1 MKRIFTSLA
10 FVIAASM
17 AFAQAGYH
25 VTPFINAGTNPGGL
39 NTDNEYPVGGG
50 LPGGWT
56 TIQGPSATP
65 VWSSNQ
71 SVPFSF
77 NFNGSAVTQYKVS
90 TSGILTFTTSA
101 GTAPSY
107 TPGNI
112 PNAAIPNNS
121 VVCWGNNGSGSSDNI
136 VTKTFGTA
144 PNRQH
149 WIFFSSYTGATA
161 AWTYWSI
168 VLEETTNNV
177 YIVDQRHSAPPSN
190 MTIGVQINATTAVQ
204 ACGSPNLTANAGAD
218 PSPADNSYWEFA
230 PGAQAQWDLTVSAES
245 VPEYLVIG
253 QAPFNLSGTITNL
266 GSNGVTSCDLNY
278 RVNGGSTVTAA
289 GQSVSAPACGN
300 DNFTHPTGWTP
311 ATTGQYTID
320 MWASNLNGNADQNT
334 GNDMITFTVS
344 VVDTFVNRKC
354 LLEVFTS
361 STCGPCAPGNNQMD
375 NVVLPTLST
384 NDYTVIKYQQNFPG
398 SGDPYQTTE
407 SVNRRG
413 WYGISS
419 IPRMEID
426 GQWDGNANAFTKPIF
441 DSYQVI
447 PAFMDFTWNKAEYT
461 GNTVNID
468 VDINPVADINSSTYR
483 TQVVVIEKSTTGNV
497 ATNGETIFHNVMMDM
512 IPNENGTSSGPF
524 TKGVTVNNVKTS
536 NLTSSNVEQMSDLK
550 AMIWV
555 EDVSSKIVLNS
566 DWVDIQLATGIGD
579 IDDNGNGIMK
589 MYPNPTVDQ
598 TTLKFQT
605 NGNIQV
611 ELKVMNTMGQVVLAE
626 NLGTQADGV
635 HYQQINTSNLEAG
648 VYLVTLQM
656 GDVAHTSRLIV
667 Q

>member
-10 FVIAASM
+10 FVIAASL
-17 AFAQAGYH
+17 AFAQTGYR
-25 VTPFINAGTNPGGL
+25 VTPYINAGTNPGGL

-56 TIQGPSATP
+56 TVRGPSGTP
-65 VWSSNQ
+65 AWSSNQ
-71 SVPFSF
+71 TIPFSF
-77 NFNGSAVTQYKVS
+77 NFNGSAETQYKVS
-90 TSGILTFTTSA
+90 NSGILTFTTTA
-101 GTAPSY
+101 GTAP
-107 TPGNI
+107 TFTAGNL
-112 PNAAIPNNS
+112 PNAAIPNKS
-121 VVCWGNNGSGSSDNI
+121 VCVWGIQGTGTNDNV

-149 WIFFSSYTGATA
+149 WIFFSSYTKGSS
-161 AWTYWSI
+161 WTYWSI
-168 VLEETTNNV
+168 VLEETTNNI
-177 YIVDQRHSAPPSN
+177 YIVDQRHNPAV
-190 MTIGVQINATTAVQ
+190 TGITVGVQVNGSTAFQ
-204 ACGSPNLTANAGAD
+204 ACGSPGLGSNAGAD
-218 PSPADNSYWEFA
+218 PSAADNTYWEFA
-230 PGAQAQWDLTVSAES
+230 PGTQAQWDATVSAET

-253 QAPFNLSGTITNL
+253 QAPFNLTGVLTNL
-266 GSNGVTSCDLNY
+266 GSNGITSADLNY

-289 GQSVSAPACGN
+289 GQSVNAPACGS
-300 DNFTHPTGWTP
+300 DNITHPTGWTP

-344 VVDTFVNRKC
+344 VVDTFVNRKS

-384 NDYTVIKYQQNFPG
+384 SDYTVIKYQQNFPG

-407 SVNRRG
+407 AVNRRG

-426 GQWDGNANAFTKPIF
+426 GQWDGNANGFTKPIF
-441 DSYQVI
+441 DGYQVI

-468 VDINPVADINSSTYR
+468 VDINPVADINTSTYR

-512 IPNENGTSSGPF
+512 IPNENGTASGPF
-524 TKGVTVNNVKTS
+524 TKGVTVPNVKTS

-555 EDVSSKIVLNS
+555 EDNATKYVLNS
-566 DWVDIQLATGIGD
+566 DWVDITLAVGIGD
-579 IDDNGNGIMK
+579 IDANGNGIMK

-605 NGNIQV
+605 SGNIQV
-611 ELKVMNTMGQVVLAE
+611 EMKVMNTMGQVVLAE